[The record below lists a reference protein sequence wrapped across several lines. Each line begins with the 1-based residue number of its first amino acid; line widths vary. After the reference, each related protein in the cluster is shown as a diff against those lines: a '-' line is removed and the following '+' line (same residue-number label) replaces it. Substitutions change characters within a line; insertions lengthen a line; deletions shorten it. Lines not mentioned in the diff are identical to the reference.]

1 MNMNTTLTTSA
12 LTHQGF
18 FHLRAPLL
26 STEVFKQWDAA
37 PDKVAF
43 LLEQFK
49 APRLREALYLASPNL
64 YDRLVE
70 WEASRH
76 SALPTTTSVQINGME
91 LNAPGLPAK
100 AEQDKFVNALSRY
113 LARAAYRCTPFAM
126 FSTVTLGQI
135 AGETDFTGLAEARL
149 ARHIQFDAWLE
160 QLLLAKVVSDPNVRE
175 TIEYFPNPTAI
186 DLRDQYYY
194 TEMRA
199 KPVRAAYV
207 LSVLQKTQALEL
219 TLNAAREGLSIAGL
233 AAIVAREC
241 EVDVADA
248 RAFVGELIEHQLL
261 VPSLGI
267 PVIGGKRL
275 RGLHTTLEAL
285 GHAHHTADLVG
296 ILDGLQHKAGCQQES
311 SLLEDYRHAADGI
324 AAADVPA
331 GERDALFQV
340 DCRRDFSP
348 TLSGDLVDEIAA
360 SSTAL
365 IEFGWEPLTNL
376 DEHKRLFSERFGER
390 EVPLVL
396 ALHSEIGIPFPSQ
409 TKAISDLLEG
419 LQLGGRYGERQHRH
433 NLARAQ
439 VLTACL
445 ERTIRTGENVI
456 EITDADL
463 DQIRRG
469 AAPPPPV
476 DEGLFSLVTLT
487 GNNSGKSRFVVNMAA
502 GRSGAE
508 MLGRFTAIDEQL
520 SAKVKDMLRQQEE
533 ADPEHIYAEINHH
546 AGGRVNNILARDTLR
561 DYEIVCLGTSS
572 LDSEHQIHLSDLMLR
587 LENGQYRLRSKR
599 LNKDIKPRMT
609 TAHNYSYATH
619 GTYHFLCSLQW
630 QERPSMGAFQ
640 WPDAFATIQRLPRV
654 CYRNSVWALARW
666 RFTKS
671 DTDALTRV
679 AGDIDATRA
688 WRAARAL
695 PRFVTL
701 DFGDNCLPVD
711 LDNPVLVQML
721 LEEIRGADRWELTE
735 SAALNDNWED
745 GQTYSREVMVPF
757 AVRPATPRE
766 QAPSLP
772 RIPVETGHR
781 PGVFPPGSEWS
792 FFKIYGGPLLAD
804 ALLTETIAP
813 ILKRAHQDGQID
825 SWFFIRY
832 SDPESHLR
840 VRFHSTDDAQR
851 QRVINTLTQALTP
864 TLHDFRCSRLM
875 MDTYEQEL
883 ERYGGLQA
891 ITLAEQLF
899 HIDSEVAAQ
908 LLSMVDRLDEP
919 PERWLVTLLGIQS
932 WLQAFN
938 LSQEEELQVMN
949 DVSNGFKY
957 EFGVGSAQKVQLG
970 TKFRGYRRLI
980 DAHFFTPVPPPAGQA
995 IQALLRDALPARRA
1009 IVARLRE
1016 LEESGQLTM
1025 PVNEMVQ
1032 SYLHM
1037 FCNRMLPTSHRQ
1049 YEVVL
1054 YDFMVRVLMSKQSR
1068 KQPAAKPA

>member
-18 FHLRAPLL
+18 FHLRVPLL

-37 PDKVAF
+37 ADKVAF

-70 WEASRH
+70 WEASH
-76 SALPTTTSVQINGME
+76 LGAVPATTSIQINGME

-135 AGETDFTGLAEARL
+135 AGETDFTGLAEAPL

-175 TIEYFPNPTAI
+175 TIEYFPNPTTI

-219 TLNAAREGLSIAGL
+219 VLNAAKEGLSIAGL

-241 EVDVADA
+241 EVDVDDA
-248 RAFVGELIEHQLL
+248 REFVGELIEHQLL

-285 GHAHHTADLVG
+285 GHARHTADLVG
-296 ILDGLQHKAGCQQES
+296 ILDGLQHKAGAQQES
-311 SLLEDYRHAADGI
+311 SLLEDYRQAADGI

-348 TLSGDLVDEIAA
+348 TLSNDIVDEIAA

-376 DEHKRLFSERFGER
+376 DEHKRLFGERFGER

-456 EITDADL
+456 EITDADI
-463 DQIRRG
+463 DQIKRG

-487 GNNSGKSRFVVNMAA
+487 GNDSGKSRFVVNMVA

-520 SAKVKDMLRQQEE
+520 STKVKDMLRQQEE
-533 ADPEHIYAEINHH
+533 ADPDYIYAEINHH
-546 AGGRVNNILARDTLR
+546 AGGRLNNILARDTLR

-654 CYRNSVWALARW
+654 CYRNSIWALARW

-671 DTDALTRV
+671 DADALTRV
-679 AGDIDATRA
+679 AGDVDAMQA

-721 LEEIRGADRWELTE
+721 LEEIRGGDRWELTE

-745 GQTYSREVMVPF
+745 GQTYSKEVMVPF

-792 FFKIYGGPLLAD
+792 FLKIYGGPLLAD
-804 ALLTETIAP
+804 ALLAETIAP

-832 SDPESHLR
+832 TDPEPHLR
-840 VRFHSTDDAQR
+840 VRFHSVDDGQR

-938 LSQEEELQVMN
+938 LTPEEELKVMN

-1009 IVARLRE
+1009 IVSRLRE

>member
-1 MNMNTTLTTSA
+1 METTLTNSA

-43 LLEQFK
+43 LLKQFE

-64 YDRLVE
+64 YDRLIE
-70 WEASRH
+70 WEASRR
-76 SALPTTTSVQINGME
+76 SALPTTAAVQINGVE
-91 LNAPGLPAK
+91 FNAPGLPGK
-100 AEQDKFVNALSRY
+100 ADQDKLVNALSRY
-113 LARAAYRCTPFAM
+113 LVRAAYRCTPFGM
-126 FSTVTLGQI
+126 FSTVTMGQI
-135 AGETDFTGLAEARL
+135 AGETDFGGLAESRVARYV
-149 ARHIQFDAWLE
+149 QFDAWLE
-160 QLLLAKVVSDPNVRE
+160 QLLLAKVVSDPGVRE
-175 TIEYFPNPTAI
+175 AIEYFPNLTTV
-186 DLRDQYYY
+186 DLRGQYYY

-199 KPVRAAYV
+199 RPVRAAFV
-207 LSVLQKTQALEL
+207 LSVIQKTQALEL
-219 TLNAAREGLSIAGL
+219 TLDAAQRGLSIAGL
-233 AAIVAREC
+233 AAVVAREC
-241 EVDVADA
+241 EVDVDDA

-261 VPSLGI
+261 VPSVGI

-275 RGLHTTLEAL
+275 RGLHTTLEDL
-285 GHAHHTADLVG
+285 GHAHHTADLAG
-296 ILDGLQHKAGCQQES
+296 ILDAIQRKAGAQEEF
-311 SLLEDYRHAADGI
+311 SLLEDYRKAADGI
-324 AAADVPA
+324 AASGASL

-340 DCRRDFSP
+340 DCGRDFSP
-348 TLSGDLVDEIAA
+348 TLSDDLVDDIAA

-365 IEFGWEPLTNL
+365 IEFSWEPLTHF
-376 DEHKRLFSERFGER
+376 DEHKRLFTERFGER

-396 ALHSEIGIPFPSQ
+396 ALHSEIGVPFPSQ
-409 TKAISDLLEG
+409 TKAISDLLDG
-419 LQLGGRYGERQHRH
+419 IQLGGRYGERQHRH

-445 ERTIRTGENVI
+445 ERTICTGENVI

-487 GNNSGKSRFVVNMAA
+487 GNASGKSRFVVNMVA

-508 MLGRFTAIDEQL
+508 MLGRFTAIDAQL

-546 AGGRVNNILARDTLR
+546 AGGRLNNILARDTLR

-587 LENGQYRLRSKR
+587 LEDGQYRLRSKR

-619 GTYHFLCSLQW
+619 GIYNFLCCLQW
-630 QERPSMGAFQ
+630 QQRPSMGAFQ

-666 RFTKS
+666 RFAKG
-671 DTDALTRV
+671 DADALTRV
-679 AGDIDATRA
+679 AGDVEATRA

-701 DFGDNCLPVD
+701 DLGDNCLPVD
-711 LDNPVLVQML
+711 MDNPVLVQML
-721 LEEIRGADRWELTE
+721 LEEIRGAERWELTE
-735 SAALNDNWED
+735 SATLNDSWED
-745 GQTYSREVMVPF
+745 EQAYSKEILLPF
-757 AVRPATPRE
+757 AVRPSTS
-766 QAPSLP
+766 QAKSPALP
-772 RIPVETGHR
+772 RIPVETGQR
-781 PGVFPPGSEWS
+781 PGIFAPGSEWS
-792 FFKIYGGPLLAD
+792 FFKIYGSPLLAD
-804 ALLTETIAP
+804 ALLVETIAP
-813 ILKRAHQDGQID
+813 ILKQAHRDGQID

-840 VRFHSTDDAQR
+840 VRFRCVDDTRR
-851 QRVINTLTQALTP
+851 QRVSSALTQALTP

-899 HIDSEVAAQ
+899 HIDSEVVTQ
-908 LLSMVDRLDEP
+908 LLSMLNQVDEP

-938 LSQEEELQVMN
+938 LAPEEELQVMTEL
-949 DVSNGFKY
+949 SNGFKY

-980 DAHFFTPVPPPAGQA
+980 DTHFFTPVPPPAGQA
-995 IQALLRDALPARRA
+995 IQALLRDVLPARRT
-1009 IVARLRE
+1009 IVAGLRE
-1016 LEESGQLTM
+1016 LEQNGQLSL
-1025 PVNEMVQ
+1025 PVNQMIQ

-1054 YDFMVRVLMSKQSR
+1054 YDFMVRILMSKQSR
-1068 KQPAAKPA
+1068 KGPAAKAA